1 MAEKKEEET
10 RLLQGSSSPNEAIF
24 FVLAYL
30 PLFELLRVS
39 RVCKSLRDAVNDDV
53 LLWMKIVVDRRLMA
67 SRAKGRLQFLALV
80 DCTNIT
86 DYGLLR
92 VVAQNPHITKLHIP
106 GCTNLSP
113 AGIIESVKLL
123 TNTNNSNHRLQSLR
137 INGIHSIKKDDL
149 ETLENLMMINRTKKE
164 RNKIF
169 YHENDAAI
177 DRNSIDVEVCPKC
190 EQMGIVFDCPRGCE
204 YGCRGC
210 EMCTRRCAE
219 CGICIRGDHDGELEE
234 ASCAYAL
241 CLKCWLTIPKCC
253 FCSRAYCDE
262 HACRQLHRVSDSSAG
277 FVCGGCR
284 SRNPFENPYMYF

>member
-53 LLWMKIVVDRRLMA
+53 LLWMKIVVA
-67 SRAKGRLQFLALV
+67 GAL
-80 DCTNIT
+80 
-86 DYGLLR
+86 
-92 VVAQNPHITKLHIP
+92 LHIP